1 MSRLNILLTQ
11 ADRGLGM
18 IVKAYLDSKGYPTAL
33 FNNGKD
39 AWNSLRDVQ
48 YDLCITD
55 IEMPEMNGF
64 ELLKKIKSVHPMMP
78 VLMLTAKNEQDD
90 ILETFDLGAEDYIT
104 KPFSMDE
111 LLARVKV
118 WDRWMNYS
126 PSNGAACE
134 FRLGGLTF
142 NIPHSTLTDRKGN
155 VQRLTSKETELL
167 YMLCE
172 HMGETVERSNVLKT
186 VWDEDNRTN
195 ARSMDVYI
203 TKLRK
208 YLKDQ
213 PDVDIQNVHG
223 VGFKLVV
230 K

>member
-134 FRLGGLTF
+134 FHLQHSPFHPHRPQGQRAAPHLEGDGAPLYALRTHGRDSRAQQCPEDRLG
-142 NIPHSTLTDRKGN
+142 
-155 VQRLTSKETELL
+155 
-167 YMLCE
+167 
-172 HMGETVERSNVLKT
+172 
-186 VWDEDNRTN
+186 
-195 ARSMDVYI
+195 
-203 TKLRK
+203 
-208 YLKDQ
+208 
-213 PDVDIQNVHG
+213 
-223 VGFKLVV
+223 
-230 K
+230 